1 MWGLPSGNHI
11 IWFRPDWQDAMQNG
25 GLGSWG
31 DEGTGIDTK
40 RWFSI
45 AYDPNNHTW
54 VARNNFLYCR
64 QFLGSVSNS
73 ALMKGPDLNL
83 SAGTG
88 GIVLANYQYITEL
101 VAKREGNA
109 FRGTAPGRNGGTFY
123 QFRTRYVRQLD
134 ASALTPAE
142 RLAEMTDLAIRDPR
156 FAGQLQHEFGML
168 ADPFVLLSIAAILG
182 IFIGI
187 GAGAMLLGGAAFAAA
202 VTRLLGVGMMVHQAS
217 EYVTLFEELQRC
229 VYANDQHS
237 FYMGIKVVQ
246 KILTRVLMDISMVV
260 GMGGAM
266 KIGSKAAGMLK
277 TLVLRY
283 APSQWLEAGQEG
295 MATMRA
301 AAKKMA
307 NSRWGYMREDLME
320 RVADFSKLFERGE
333 DAVFRRRSAAN
344 GEMIVI
350 RGPSSDRLSWLQK
363 LKGWIDGKPEWIK
376 AKSWMGWHGI
386 VGIPKT
392 PEIRAIV
399 EQGARSR
406 YPMGNLRGVFEEVDA
421 FIAQHST
428 CEAFEVPYGKNFTDP
443 IKGKKVFDWDAAGA
457 NYSLAKG
464 AKLVDIGD
472 RYILVD
478 SLGRPICQDLDIGM
492 MQKLGTPHSGAHLPK
507 GRGNPEDNFL
517 TEEVMNYQFYSETGN
532 MYNPIKHGG
541 AGGSDAHIFHAKA
554 AKQGH
559 WSPREGG
566 GFAEEPLYVYL
577 PKDRGKGST
586 AELFKFKG
594 WAEFE
599 IFLKENH
606 FPYAF

>member
-1 MWGLPSGNHI
+1 
-11 IWFRPDWQDAMQNG
+11 MQNG
-25 GLGSWG
+25 GIGSWG
-31 DEGTGIDTK
+31 DEGSGLDTK

-45 AYDPNNHTW
+45 AYDLNNHSW
-54 VARNNFLYCR
+54 IARNNFLLCR
-64 QFLGSVSNS
+64 QFFGSVSES
-73 ALMKGPDLNL
+73 ARQSGPDLQL
-83 SAGTG
+83 STSSGVV
-88 GIVLANYQYITEL
+88 VLANYQYITEL
-101 VAKREGNA
+101 AAKREGNA
-109 FRGTAPGRNGGTFY
+109 FKGTVPGRMGGTFY
-123 QFRTRYVRQLD
+123 VHRTRYVRQLD

-168 ADPFVLLSIAAILG
+168 ADPMVLLSIAAIMGL
-182 IFIGI
+182 FIGI

-202 VTRLLGVGMMVHQAS
+202 VTRLLGAGMLVHQAS
-217 EYVTLFEELQRC
+217 EYVTLFDELQQC

-246 KILTRVLMDISMVV
+246 KILGRVLMDISMVV

-266 KIGSKAAGMLK
+266 KIGSKAAGVFK
-277 TLVLRY
+277 SLVLRY
-283 APSQWLEAGQEG
+283 APAQWLEAGQSG
-295 MATMRA
+295 MATMRS

-320 RVADFSKLFERGE
+320 RVTDFSKLFERGE
-333 DAVFRRRSAAN
+333 DAVFRRRSAAS

-350 RGPSSDRLSWLQK
+350 RGPSADRLQWLQK
-363 LKGWIDGKPEWIK
+363 LRGWIEGKPEWIK

-386 VGIPKT
+386 VGIPKS
-392 PEIRAIV
+392 PEIDAIV
-399 EQGARSR
+399 RQGARSR
-406 YPMGNLRGVFEEVDA
+406 YRMGNLQGVFDEVDA
-421 FIAQHST
+421 FIAQHPT

-478 SLGRPICQDLDIGM
+478 SLGRPICQDLDLGM
-492 MQKLGTPHSGAHLPK
+492 IQKLGTKHSGAHLPK
-507 GRGNPEDNFL
+507 GRANPEDNFL
-517 TEEVMNYQFYSETGN
+517 AEEVMNYQFYTETGN
-532 MYNPIKHGG
+532 MYNPIKHSG
-541 AGGSDAHIFHAKA
+541 AGGSDAHIYYS
-554 AKQGH
+554 KQAGKNH
-559 WSPREGG
+559 WTPREGA

-577 PKDRGKGST
+577 PKDRGKGTVS
-586 AELFKFKG
+586 ELFKFKG

-599 IFLKENH
+599 LFLKENH